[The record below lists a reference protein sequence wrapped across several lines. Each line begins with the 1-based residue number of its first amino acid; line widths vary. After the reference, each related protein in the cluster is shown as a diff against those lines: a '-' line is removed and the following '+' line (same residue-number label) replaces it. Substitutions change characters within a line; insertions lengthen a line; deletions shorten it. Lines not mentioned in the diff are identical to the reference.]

1 MCQAGRMDAEQ
12 IRTWK
17 EAALRPDLDA
27 PVPTH
32 RVDQILAAAREAGL
46 NEREQGVLIMVMTFG
61 DLERKL
67 ISAGKQDVVTF
78 PKKLAMAA
86 SMSLRLLKKI

>member
-1 MCQAGRMDAEQ
+1 MDADQ

-32 RVDQILAAAREAGL
+32 KVDQILAAARDAGL

-67 ISAGKQDVVTF
+67 VVAGREISFQR
-78 PKKLAMAA
+78 KLAMAA